1 MMKKVLL
8 ALVKFYRVAIS
19 PYRPPCCRYIPTCSQ
34 YALEAIRFYR
44 RHISPARPP
53 CCRYIPTCSQY
64 AIEAI
69 EKYGAIKGGWLAFRR
84 ILRCNPFHKGGY
96 DPVP

>member
-1 MMKKVLL
+1 MKRFML
-8 ALVKFYRVAIS
+8 AAIRFYRKAIS
-19 PYRPPCCRYIPTCSQ
+19 PYRPPCCN
-34 YALEAIRFYR
+34 
-44 RHISPARPP
+44 
-53 CCRYIPTCSQY
+53 YIPTCSQY

-69 EKYGAIKGGWLAFRR
+69 EKYGAVKGGWLAFKR